1 MSERFVEGEGDISGE
16 FVKISKKKGDAR
28 KKKDTEK
35 IC

>member
-16 FVKISKKKGDAR
+16 FVKIPKGTREEKK
-28 KKKDTEK
+28 TEK